1 MPESGNNLPEKKF
14 LLYQI
19 NPFPLRNKFTY
30 PALFFGI
37 LLVAATVFYALFEW
51 QSDPDYSEEALL
63 EQMHESL
70 DTAVKLYDDNFRRFV
85 DDSDSLFEQ
94 VAPLTLTSQNLSFIN
109 NLFNSYDFWGISLHG
124 DRQRKVWSGYSLSP
138 VPIPIAGEQ
147 QSVRVSLLKRNNVTY
162 FFGQRIY
169 DIDDERHYLLTAR
182 KLELTSN
189 LPFADQVTYR
199 LSDDP
204 ALTGMYPVT
213 YNFFDDL
220 PDNAIYRKLSTDISD
235 SVGVVFA
242 SPDDI
247 PGFIEMKEDLRGT
260 QRTVYQLVLFGIAF
274 ILIVIWSSSRLHP
287 YVHLLQL
294 LIVSAGWYL
303 MFQSGLITYWS
314 MMLTEMLSSYDYTTI
329 FSTTVY
335 LIHSLFL
342 LLISQILYHFFK
354 FRKSKEQ
361 NAYVYRTLLLSI
373 VFGAA
378 SVWLMLFFITATAHT
393 LIDGSIPLLDLELAP
408 DPISF
413 FFYISSAI
421 FFTATAIIIVS
432 AGYALYKLE
441 DDKSAIIAVTSLFS
455 FLLFFFLSD
464 LLLLEQPLFNWIFLL
479 SGILFL
485 ILLWLIHS
493 VHKHIGYF
501 TEMSGFRKLM
511 VGVFLASST
520 VYVVIWNTSNDRMD
534 RELLERADAFANEQ
548 ITDSRDVLFTLLTRL
563 EQELILFTEED
574 ILGSTAMT
582 QARFQRAIRSSI
594 GDEWRN
600 HSFEIQ
606 LLNTDG
612 EQIGDFSTNLDTPG
626 WRSLVDIDLMK
637 TSHSAEQIR
646 RATNRPIIWGR
657 PPNIGENFVSFNR
670 GWIPIYDDTRTNDI
684 IAWIFAAAYI
694 ERPDYNKPMRAVLA
708 AATTDDWKQSYY
720 LAEFSG
726 DRMIRNAMQG
736 IYSNQPE
743 YNRLPPREAEI
754 ARRDSVAFLTNVTA
768 QGAFRE
774 ILLKSGDNRFIKA
787 STPLPGFNHHLFSYF
802 RLQIVMVFFGL
813 FIFSILAVAGQ
824 DKFSLFGQSRKFRH
838 RLLDG
843 LTLATILFLTVLIFA
858 TQYAVS
864 NQNEKNVERE
874 LITKLNSLG
883 DSLRGEID
891 VTAGHSY
898 STRLNEFASPL
909 NVDAILYLGSE
920 LRDSTTPQIFQ
931 QHLMPRYMPYH
942 VYDFLFNRERRHYLS
957 TAQIGNETLLIGY
970 RALLDNENRPFAAV
984 AIPTFVQSPVYRE
997 QLLETTS
1004 YLFGVYL
1011 IIFAFFIVGTVFF
1024 SNRLTKPLQIIQ
1036 SGLNKISRG
1045 DMKTRVEVTS
1055 RDEIGTLAKAYNE
1068 MVERLEDARSEL
1080 VRAEREAAWKEMAQQ
1095 VAHEIKN
1102 PLTPMKLNLQHL
1114 QRQLAANPENVMEL
1128 KPMIERTANNVIEQI
1143 ESLNKIASDFSKF
1156 AKPVRDTLQ
1165 PVNLTR
1171 LVSSVAGLYMNDN
1184 GVSVEVNQPE
1194 QPIAVMAVEDE
1205 LRRALINL
1213 IKNGIE
1219 AHNGETASITITVK
1233 REGKCAEIRI
1243 SDSGEGIAEE
1253 DRDKIFVPN
1262 FSTKSSGTGLG
1273 LAITKKILE
1282 AHHAEISFESETG
1295 TGSTF
1300 VISIP
1305 VMNK

>member
-1 MPESGNNLPEKKF
+1 M
-14 LLYQI
+14 
-19 NPFPLRNKFTY
+19 
-30 PALFFGI
+30 AAA
-37 LLVAATVFYALFEW
+37 VAYAIFER
-51 QSDPDYSEEALL
+51 QTRDSLTEEALHEYMAASL
-63 EQMHESL
+63 E
-70 DTAVKLYDDNFRRFV
+70 TATDLFEQRYQSFV
-85 DDSDSLFEQ
+85 SDSDSLFDQ
-94 VAPLTLTSQNLSFIN
+94 IHTLPLSFQNRNHIH
-109 NLFNSYDFWGISLHG
+109 NLFRTNDFWAASLHG
-124 DRQRKVWSGYSLSP
+124 GGQRKVWYGYSLSP
-138 VPIPIAGEQ
+138 VPVPVVGEQ
-147 QSVRVSLLKRNNVTY
+147 ESVRVNLLKRNNVTY
-162 FFGQRIY
+162 FFGQRAFE
-169 DIDDERHYLLTAR
+169 IDDEQHFLLTAR

-189 LPFADQVTYR
+189 LPFADQLTYR
-199 LSDDP
+199 LSNDP
-204 ALTGMYPVT
+204 SLSGMYPVT
-213 YNFFDDL
+213 FTFFDTL
-220 PDNAIYRKLSTDISD
+220 PENAVYKKLSTGFSD

-242 SPDDI
+242 TPDDKTLFVEMNEELDAI
-247 PGFIEMKEDLRGT
+247 HRTYLQLALFI
-260 QRTVYQLVLFGIAF
+260 IAF
-274 ILIVIWSSSRLHP
+274 ILITIWSSSRLHP
-287 YVHLLQL
+287 WIHFTQITVAS
-294 LIVSAGWYL
+294 IFWYL
-303 MFQSGLITYWS
+303 MFRSGIVDYWS
-314 MMLTEMLSSYDYTTI
+314 TVLYSLLPQYGYATILGLTG
-329 FSTTVY
+329 Y

-342 LLISQILYHFFK
+342 ILISVILYNFFR
-354 FRKSKEQ
+354 FRQLKRGSDDI
-361 NAYVYRTLLLSI
+361 YRTLLLSI
-373 VFGAA
+373 LFGAA
-378 SVWLMLFFITATAHT
+378 SVWLLIFFLTATTQT
-393 LIDGSIPLLDLELAP
+393 LISGNIPLLDLELAP
-408 DPISF
+408 DQASF

-421 FFTATAIIIVS
+421 FFTAVTTIIVS
-432 AGYALYKLE
+432 SGYALYKLE
-441 DDKSAIIAVTSLFS
+441 EDKSAIIVISSLFS

-464 LLLLEQPLFNWIFLL
+464 LFLIEQPLFGWTFIL
-479 SGILFL
+479 SGVLFL
-485 ILLWLIHS
+485 ILLGLIHS
-493 VHKHIGYF
+493 IHKYTGHF
-501 TEMSGFRKLM
+501 TQMSGFRKLM
-511 VGVFLASST
+511 IGVLLASTT
-520 VYVVIWNTSNDRMD
+520 VYVVILNSSSARMD
-534 RELLERADAFANEQ
+534 RELSERAIAFAEEQ
-548 ITDSRDVLFTLLTRL
+548 AIDSRDILFTLLTRL
-563 EQELILFTEED
+563 EQELIFLTEED
-574 ILGSTAMT
+574 INRSTALT
-582 QARFQRAIRSSI
+582 QARFQRAIRNSI
-594 GDEWRN
+594 SDEWRT

-606 LLNTDG
+606 LMKPGG
-612 EQIGDFSTNLDTPG
+612 ELISDFSTNLDTPG
-626 WRSLVDIDLMK
+626 WRSLVDIDLMR
-637 TSHSAEQIR
+637 TSHTAEQLR

-657 PPNIGENFVSFNR
+657 PSNIGENFVSFNR
-670 GWIPIYDDTRTNDI
+670 GWIPIYDETRTDEI

-726 DRMIRNAMQG
+726 ERMVRNAMQG
-736 IYSNQPE
+736 IYNNQPE

-774 ILLKSGDNRFIKA
+774 ILMKSGDDMFIKA

-813 FIFSILAVAGQ
+813 FIFSVLAATGQ
-824 DKFSLFGQSRKFRH
+824 NKFSLFGQSRKFRH

-858 TQYAVS
+858 TQYAVN

-883 DSLRGEID
+883 DSMRGELD
-891 VTAGHSY
+891 NLD
-898 STRLNEFASPL
+898 RLNEFASPL
-909 NVDAILYLGSE
+909 NVDAILFIGSE

-1011 IIFAFFIVGTVFF
+1011 IIFAFFIIGTVFF
-1024 SNRLTKPLQIIQ
+1024 SNRLTKPLQVIQ

-1045 DMKTRVEVTS
+1045 DMKSHVEVTS
-1055 RDEIGTLAKAYNE
+1055 RDEIGSLAKAYNE
-1068 MVERLEDARSEL
+1068 MVERLEEAQSEL

-1128 KPMIERTANNVIEQI
+1128 KPVIERTASNVIEQI

-1156 AKPVRDTLQ
+1156 AKPVRDPLQ

-1171 LVSSVAGLYMNDN
+1171 LVSSVAGLYTNDN
-1184 GVSVEVNQPE
+1184 GVTVELHQPE
-1194 QPIAVMAVEDE
+1194 HPIAVMAIEDE

-1219 AHNGETASITITVK
+1219 AHNGEKASISITVK
-1233 REGKCAEIRI
+1233 REGRRANIRI
-1243 SDSGEGIAEE
+1243 SDSGEGIAAE

-1282 AHHAEISFESETG
+1282 AHHADISFESETG
-1295 TGSTF
+1295 MGSTF
-1300 VISIP
+1300 VISMP
-1305 VMNK
+1305 LLNSGRR